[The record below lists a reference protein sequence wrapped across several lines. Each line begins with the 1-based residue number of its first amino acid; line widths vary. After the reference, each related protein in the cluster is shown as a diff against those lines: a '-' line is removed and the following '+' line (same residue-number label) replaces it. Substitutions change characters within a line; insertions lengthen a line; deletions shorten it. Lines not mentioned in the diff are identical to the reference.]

1 MEFSQALAAHLRAIE
16 TRDLDGFLATVHPD
30 ASVILPNGKLL
41 TGKDAIGEFHTAWF
55 RDPDW
60 SLRPTV
66 IRTETFGESAF
77 VVLSVAYADLDSE
90 GRPYEKSYY
99 LTLYFAR
106 IDGRWLL
113 VHDQNTFS

>member
-41 TGKDAIGEFHTAWF
+41 TGKDAIGEFHVAWF
-55 RDPDW
+55 GDPDW
-60 SLRPTV
+60 SLKTAV

-77 VVLSVAYADLDSE
+77 VVLSVAYADLDAE

-106 IDGRWLL
+106 FDGQWLL